1 MAMGMDLRF
10 GFTFPAI
17 RGLQAGREYF
27 ASMCPLRLIPKIFL
41 FDEAEAE
48 LPPELRAQ
56 RMLNHSRIP
65 EMKDYL
71 VQNRGDYVFSAL
83 TASIDADVEFSPLA
97 NEGEESLV
105 GLLHVP
111 MGAKFIINDGQHRR
125 AAIEEA
131 LRERPDLGDESIAV
145 VFFLDRGLERC
156 QQMFA
161 DLNRHGV
168 RPSTSIGVLYDHR
181 DDMAKLIRMVVLKSE
196 FFKDLVEMERSS
208 LSPRS
213 RKLFTLSALYNA
225 TSELLEKSE
234 FDDINDAAD
243 EAIAFWEALAEHI
256 PEWGFVRDRKI
267 SSGEVRKDFVHAHAI
282 AVHAFGRAGNALRK
296 RFPKTWHKKLVALE
310 GVDWARSNT
319 KVWEGRAL
327 NSGRISKANQN
338 VRLTTNYIKKSLG
351 LDLTPDEERIE
362 KAFRGGEL

>member
-1 MAMGMDLRF
+1 MRMDMRF
-10 GFTFPAI
+10 GYTFPAI

-27 ASMCPLRLIPKIFL
+27 TSMCPLRLIPKIFL

-48 LPPELRAQ
+48 LSPELRAQ
-56 RMLNHSRIP
+56 RMINHTRIP

-83 TASIDADVEFSPLA
+83 TASIDADVEFEALGERG
-97 NEGEESLV
+97 NESMV

-131 LRERPDLGDESIAV
+131 LKERPDLGDESIAV

-161 DLNRHGV
+161 DLNRHSV

-181 DDMAKLIRMVVLKSE
+181 DDMAKLVRMVVLKSK

-213 RKLFTLSALYNA
+213 RKLFTLSALYHA
-225 TSELLEKSE
+225 TSELLGDSE
-234 FDDINDAAD
+234 FGDVNVAAD
-243 EAIAFWEALAEHI
+243 QAIEFWEALTEHI
-256 PEWGFVRDRKI
+256 PEWQFVRERKM
-267 SSGEVRKDFVHAHAI
+267 SSGEVRKDFIHSHGI
-282 AVHAFGRAGNALRK
+282 TIHAFGRAGHALMK
-296 RFPKTWHKKLVALE
+296 RFPKTWQSKLKALE
-310 GVDWARSNT
+310 KLDWARSNA

-338 VRLTTNYIKKSLG
+338 VTLTTNLIKKTLG
-351 LDLTPDEERIE
+351 LDLTPEEERLE
-362 KAFRGGEL
+362 KAFRGGKL

>member
-1 MAMGMDLRF
+1 MTMDMRF
-10 GFTFPAI
+10 GYTFPAI

-27 ASMCPLRLIPKIFL
+27 TSMCPLRLIPKIFL

-48 LPPELRAQ
+48 LSAELRAQ
-56 RMLNHSRIP
+56 RMLNHARIP

-71 VQNRGDYVFSAL
+71 VENRGDYVFSAL
-83 TASIDADVEFSPLA
+83 TASIDAHVEFEA
-97 NEGEESLV
+97 IAEKGQESMI

-131 LRERPDLGDESIAV
+131 LKERPDLGDESIAV

-161 DLNRHGV
+161 DLNRHSV

-181 DDMAKLIRMVVLKSE
+181 DDMAKLVRIVVLKSG

-213 RKLFTLSALYNA
+213 RKLFTLSALYHA
-225 TSELLEKSE
+225 TGELLGESDFE
-234 FDDINDAAD
+234 DVNAAAD
-243 EAIAFWEALAEHI
+243 LAIQFWEALAKHV
-256 PEWGFVRDRKI
+256 PEWGFVRERKV
-267 SSGEVRKDFVHAHAI
+267 SSGEVRKDFIHSHGIAI
-282 AVHAFGRAGNALRK
+282 HAFGRAGHALMK
-296 RFPKTWHKKLVALE
+296 RFPKTWDKKLKALE
-310 GVDWARSNT
+310 SIDWARSNAE
-319 KVWEGRAL
+319 VWEGRAL

-338 VRLTTNYIKKSLG
+338 VTLTTNLVKRTLG
-351 LDLTPDEERIE
+351 LDLTPDEERLE
-362 KAFRGGEL
+362 KAFRGGKL

>member
-1 MAMGMDLRF
+1 MDMRF
-10 GFTFPAI
+10 GYTFPAI

-27 ASMCPLRLIPKIFL
+27 TSMCPLRLIPKIFL

-48 LPPELRAQ
+48 LSPELRAQ
-56 RMLNHSRIP
+56 RMLNHTRIP

-83 TASIDADVEFSPLA
+83 TASIDADVEFEALA
-97 NEGEESLV
+97 KKGEESLI

-131 LRERPDLGDESIAV
+131 LKERPDLGDESIAI

-161 DLNRHGV
+161 DLNRHSV

-181 DDMAKLIRMVVLKSE
+181 DDMAKLIRMVVLKSQ

-213 RKLFTLSALYNA
+213 RKLFTLSSLYNA
-225 TSELLEKSE
+225 TSELLCKAE
-234 FDDINDAAD
+234 FEDISAASD
-243 EAIAFWEALAEHI
+243 RAIEFWEALAGHI
-256 PEWGFVRDRKI
+256 PEWQFVRDRKM

-282 AVHAFGRAGNALRK
+282 AIHAFGRAGNALMK
-296 RFPKTWHKKLVALE
+296 RFPKSWKKKLVGLDD
-310 GVDWARSNT
+310 VDWARSNT
-319 KVWEGRAL
+319 QIWEGRAL

-338 VRLTTNYIKKSLG
+338 VTLTTNYIKQALG
-351 LDLTPDEERIE
+351 LDLTPEEERLE
-362 KAFRGGEL
+362 KAFQGGKL

>member
-1 MAMGMDLRF
+1 M
-10 GFTFPAI
+10 
-17 RGLQAGREYF
+17 
-27 ASMCPLRLIPKIFL
+27 RLIPKIFL

-48 LPPELRAQ
+48 LSPELRAQ
-56 RMLNHSRIP
+56 RMINHTRIP

-71 VQNRGDYVFSAL
+71 VQNKGDYVFSAL
-83 TASIDADVEFSPLA
+83 TASIDADVEFKSLA
-97 NEGEESLV
+97 TRGDESLV

-111 MGAKFIINDGQHRR
+111 MGARFIINDGQHRR

-131 LRERPDLGDESIAV
+131 LKERPELGDESIAV

-161 DLNRHGV
+161 DLNRHSV

-181 DDMAKLIRMVVLKSE
+181 DDMAKLIRMVVLKSR

-225 TSELLEKSE
+225 TGELLGRSDFE
-234 FDDINDAAD
+234 DVNVAAD
-243 EAIAFWEALAEHI
+243 SAIEFWEELATHI
-256 PEWGFVRDRKI
+256 PEWQFVRERKM
-267 SSGEVRKDFVHAHAI
+267 SSGEVRKDFIHAHAI
-282 AVHAFGRAGNALRK
+282 AIHAFGKAGNALMK
-296 RFPKTWHKKLVALE
+296 RFPKNWKKKLGGLDD
-310 GVDWARSNT
+310 VDWARSNT
-319 KVWEGRAL
+319 DVWEGRAL

-338 VRLTTNYIKKSLG
+338 VTLTTNYIKTTLG
-351 LDLTPDEERIE
+351 LDLTPDEERLE
-362 KAFRGGEL
+362 KAFQGDKL

>member
-1 MAMGMDLRF
+1 MGMDMRF
-10 GFTFPAI
+10 GYTFPAI

-27 ASMCPLRLIPKIFL
+27 TSMCSLRLIPKIFL

-48 LPPELRAQ
+48 LSAEQRAQ
-56 RMLNHSRIP
+56 RMLNHTRIP

-83 TASIDADVEFSPLA
+83 TASIDADIDFEAL
-97 NEGEESLV
+97 GKKGQESMV

-111 MGAKFIINDGQHRR
+111 MSARFIINDGQHRR

-131 LRERPDLGDESIAV
+131 LKERPDLGDESIAV
-145 VFFLDRGLERC
+145 VFFLDRGLQRC

-161 DLNRHGV
+161 DLNRHSV

-181 DDMAKLIRMVVLKSE
+181 DDMAKLVRIVALKSH

-213 RKLFTLSALYNA
+213 RKLFTLSALYHA
-225 TSELLEKSE
+225 TRELLSDRE
-234 FDDINDAAD
+234 FDDISNAAD
-243 EAIAFWEALAEHI
+243 QAIEFWEALAEHI
-256 PEWGFVRDRKI
+256 PEWQFVRERKM
-267 SSGEVRKDFVHAHAI
+267 SSGEVRKDFIHSHGI
-282 AVHAFGRAGNALRK
+282 SIHAFGRAGHVLMT
-296 RFPKTWHKKLVALE
+296 RFPKTWKSKLKALGE
-310 GVDWARSNT
+310 LDWARSNI

-338 VRLTTNYIKKSLG
+338 VTLTTNLIKKTLG
-351 LDLTPDEERIE
+351 LDLTPEEERLE
-362 KAFRGGEL
+362 KAFRGGKL